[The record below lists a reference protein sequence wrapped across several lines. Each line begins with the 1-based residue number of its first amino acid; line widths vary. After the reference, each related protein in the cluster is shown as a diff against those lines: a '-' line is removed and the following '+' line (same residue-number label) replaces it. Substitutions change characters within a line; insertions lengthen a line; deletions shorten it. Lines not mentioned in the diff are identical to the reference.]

1 MIVIHV
7 VIVGVVLCIQAA
19 AVLAELPQDVITLA
33 VFGQV
38 HTLPLLAV
46 GELDD
51 ILSIGMGRCDSHA
64 TRIRHAAAVAGR
76 APHAQVT
83 QVQPRVTAKD
93 WASIASE
100 LAQPL
105 ELNTAEAVAIESV
118 DNAPHLRRESRGCQ
132 REG

>member
-1 MIVIHV
+1 M
-7 VIVGVVLCIQAA
+7 
-19 AVLAELPQDVITLA
+19 LAELPQDVITLA
-33 VFGQV
+33 VLGQV
-38 HTLPLLAV
+38 HALPLLAV

-51 ILSIGMGRCDSHA
+51 VFPVGVGRRDSHT

-76 APHAQVT
+76 APHAQVA

-93 WASIASE
+93 RASIAGK
-100 LAQPL
+100 LTQAL
-105 ELNTAEAVAIESV
+105 ELNTAEAVAIEGV